1 MCVCVCVCMYACV
14 RACVRVRQSEREGL
28 VVFGRHCVRF
38 ILKKRQQKQQQQQ
51 QERQQSIRPVIRNDV
66 MIAMK
71 CGTVTAWINKE
82 AAATFAFK
90 SVTTLKGVF
99 LSAGCGWRL
108 WSQQRGFLKQSGC
121 FCSPWHPDSLKS
133 LVIHHVRDPKLT
145 KFRLSFVKPVFSKRK
160 QQKQTLFYSMSNK
173 AAKQ

>member
-1 MCVCVCVCMYACV
+1 
-14 RACVRVRQSEREGL
+14 
-28 VVFGRHCVRF
+28 
-38 ILKKRQQKQQQQQ
+38 
-51 QERQQSIRPVIRNDV
+51 

-133 LVIHHVRDPKLT
+133 LVIHHVRDPKTNKIQPLLRESRFFKKKTT
-145 KFRLSFVKPVFSKRK
+145 KTNTFI
-160 QQKQTLFYSMSNK
+160 Q
-173 AAKQ
+173 